1 MKKFLLSALCFA
13 GVASVAFAENV
24 TLNVDNAT
32 NIDGTHSEEVLTV
45 KDYDGNITQQGSAEH
60 YQPLNSLEINGY
72 KFTFEQG
79 DSNTAP
85 AYYFAT
91 SNNKDQQKTIR
102 VYGGKSDAKG
112 NTMTIT
118 APEGVT
124 FGQINFSCKSG
135 TKDAK
140 VEASVGAVSGVTA
153 TAMVWKNDT
162 PVNTVT
168 LTFTNKTRIAEMVI
182 MSESESGEENPT
194 PDPEPEPVSGSTFTK
209 VTSLENGK
217 YVFVVNNNVAKP
229 VTTAEAYGYMY
240 FDETASFQGD
250 NVITSEDYAL
260 TITITDEGTITLL
273 DPANRY
279 YGMNNNYASIQCGE
293 TLSKGYY
300 WTYEF
305 DGDNIKVANAMRPD
319 YVLGKGT
326 KYNSFSPQNTAYDY
340 TLPTI
345 YKLVAS
351 SAVEAIEAEVN
362 ANAPVV
368 YYNLQG
374 QRVANPENGLY
385 IRVQGN
391 KVAKVIL

>member
-24 TLNVDNAT
+24 TLNADDAT
-32 NIDGTHSEEVLTV
+32 NIEGTHVDELPTI
-45 KDYDGNITQQGSAEH
+45 KDDDGNTIQQGYAEH
-60 YQPLNSLEINGY
+60 WSPLNSLEINGY
-72 KFTFEQG
+72 KFTFEKG
-79 DSNTAP
+79 GANNDP

-91 SNNKDQQKTIR
+91 STNKNQQKTIR
-102 VYGGKSDAKG
+102 VYGGDNATEG

-118 APEGVT
+118 APNGVT
-124 FGQINFSCKSG
+124 FGQINFTCSSG
-135 TKDAK
+135 KKDAI
-140 VEASVGAVSGVTA
+140 VNASVGEVSGVTT

-168 LTFTNKTRIAEMVI
+168 LTFTNKTRIEKMEV
-182 MSESESGEENPT
+182 MSDAASGDVNPT
-194 PDPEPEPVSGSTFTK
+194 PGTDPVSGSTFAK
-209 VTSLENGK
+209 ATSLEDGK
-217 YVFVVNNNVAKP
+217 YIFVVNNKVAAH
-229 VTTAEAYGYMY
+229 VTTDKSYGYMY
-240 FDETASFQGD
+240 LNDEASFVGE
-250 NVITSEDYAL
+250 NIVTSEDNAL
-260 TITITDEGTITLL
+260 TITVKDGTITLC
-273 DPANRY
+273 DYIGRY
-279 YGMNNNYASIQCGE
+279 YGMNDAYQSFQCGE
-293 TLSKGYY
+293 TLGEGYY

-305 DGDNIKVANAMRPD
+305 DGDNIIITNVMRPD
-319 YVLGKGT
+319 FVIGKGSS
-326 KYNSFSPQNTAYDY
+326 YNSVSPQNSTYEY

-345 YKLVAS
+345 YKLVKGA
-351 SAVEAIEAEVN
+351 AVDAIEADVD